1 MRRGAVGVAIILA
14 SALLAARQAADPDVH
29 GFLYPIAGA
38 CLPKGAQLMP
48 NATRD
53 YRKGVHEGIDFYN
66 SDNCTRITRG
76 TTVLA
81 AKGGTVVRADVGY
94 VRPTLAQ
101 NSAALKD
108 PNTDASVDQFRGRQV
123 WIDHGGGV
131 VTRYCHLDG
140 IVKGIAAG
148 VIVTAGQPI
157 AMVGETG
164 TPSSYTNPGH
174 EYHLHFEVRIGE
186 SYLGKGLPIAK
197 ERELYRGLFKIQAAV
212 LSLDAMAMARR
223 SLSLPA
229 PLRPAS

>member
-1 MRRGAVGVAIILA
+1 MRLGAVAVSFLCLA
-14 SALLAARQAADPDVH
+14 SVLLAARQAAEPDLH
-29 GFLYPIAGA
+29 GFLFPIAGA

-48 NATRD
+48 NAARD
-53 YRKGVHEGIDFYN
+53 YRKGVHEGVDFYN

-81 AKGGTVVRADVGY
+81 AKAGKVIRADVGY

-101 NSAALKD
+101 NNAALKD
-108 PNTDASVDQFRGRQV
+108 PNTDASLDQFRGRQV

-140 IVKGIAAG
+140 IVKGIATG
-148 VIVTAGQPI
+148 IVVTASQPI

-174 EYHLHFEVRIGE
+174 EYHLHFEVRIGD
-186 SYLGKGLPIAK
+186 SYLGKGQPIAK
-197 ERELYRGLFKIQAAV
+197 EREMYVGLFR
-212 LSLDAMAMARR
+212 AR
-223 SLSLPA
+223 
-229 PLRPAS
+229 